1 LKIVVISNYRLSPE
15 RLGGMDFF
23 FWEFNREIQDRKY
36 NIQWF
41 FPNCDR
47 SIAEYTSFSILPWNA
62 NVPEKFILDSL
73 IDQQVDVILVHF
85 LELCTKFYRQLKLQ
99 HPKLKIILIDHNPRP
114 LEGYSLKIRLKK
126 LIKGKLYSRYID
138 KFIAVSNYTRLM
150 LLKDFGKQIR
160 SKVEVVYNGIS
171 TDFLKYSDKK
181 ITTKKMFMVGCHLRE
196 SKGIQD
202 LIEAV
207 AMINEKDRNHLLI
220 DIYGDGDYRVILEK
234 KVKELGLTEQ
244 FKFYGNHP
252 RLTQVLPQYQF
263 LLQPTHMECFS
274 LGILEALACDVRV
287 LTTPVGGNTE
297 VIKPL
302 RNGFILPTRNPQ
314 KWADFILKLLRNE
327 IQWEDCDFSIEIQK
341 RFSIEKMLNEH
352 IRILE
357 EVI

>member
-1 LKIVVISNYRLSPE
+1 
-15 RLGGMDFF
+15 MDFF
-23 FWEFNREIQDRKY
+23 FWELNRRIQERKY
-36 NIQWF
+36 DIHWF
-41 FPNCDR
+41 FPNYVG
-47 SIAEYTSFSILPWNA
+47 SIEEYKSFSILPWNA
-62 NVPEKFILDSL
+62 TAPEQFVLDSL
-73 IDQQVDVILVHF
+73 TDQQVDMILVHF
-85 LELCTKFYRQLKLQ
+85 LELCTNFYKELKRQ
-99 HPKLKIILIDHNPRP
+99 HPNTKIIVVDHNPRP

-181 ITTKKMFMVGCHLRE
+181 ITKKKMFMVGCHLRE

-202 LIEAV
+202 LIDSV
-207 AMINEKDRNHLLI
+207 ALINETGREHLLI
-220 DIYGDGDYRVILEK
+220 DIYGDGEYRVILEK
-234 KVKELGLTEQ
+234 KVKDLGLTEH
-244 FKFYGNHP
+244 FKFYGNHSK
-252 RLTQVLPQYQF
+252 LTEVLPQYQF

-274 LGILEALACDVRV
+274 LGILEALVCDVRV
-287 LTTPVGGNTE
+287 ITTPVGGNTE
-297 VIKPL
+297 VINPL
-302 RNGFILPTRNPQ
+302 RNGFILPAQNPQ

-327 IQWEDCDFSIEIQK
+327 IQWEKSDFSREIQK
-341 RFSIEKMLNEH
+341 RFSIEKMLEEH

>member
-1 LKIVVISNYRLSPE
+1 
-15 RLGGMDFF
+15 MDFF
-23 FWEFNREIQDRKY
+23 YWEFNREIQDRKY

-41 FPNCDR
+41 FPNCDK
-47 SIAEYTSFSILPWNA
+47 SIAEYMSFSILPWNA

-85 LELCTKFYRQLKLQ
+85 LELCTEFYRQLKLQ
-99 HPKLKIILIDHNPRP
+99 HPKSKIIVVDHNPRP
-114 LEGYSLKIRLKK
+114 LKGYSFKIRLKK

-138 KFIAVSNYTRLM
+138 KFIAVSDYTRLM

-171 TDFLKYSDKK
+171 TDLLNRTEEKS
-181 ITTKKMFMVGCHLRE
+181 ITKKMFMVGCHLRE

-202 LIEAV
+202 LIDAV
-207 AMINEKDRNHLLI
+207 ALINETGREHLLI
-220 DIYGDGDYRVILEK
+220 DIYGDGEYRVILEK
-234 KVKELGLTEQ
+234 KVTDLGLSQ
-244 FKFYGNHP
+244 HFKFYGNHP
-252 RLTQVLPQYQF
+252 KLTEILPQYQF

-274 LGILEALACDVRV
+274 LGILEALVCDVRV
-287 LTTPVGGNTE
+287 ITTPVGGNTE
-297 VIKPL
+297 VINPL
-302 RNGFILPTRNPQ
+302 RNGFILPAQNPQ

-327 IQWEDCDFSIEIQK
+327 IQWEKSDFSREIQK
-341 RFSIEKMLNEH
+341 RFSIEKMLEEH